1 MGAAAGEAAGV
12 AAAGALLAIVPIGE
26 ILGPAL
32 APVLGSL
39 GALVGG
45 AVAGAV
51 VGFAMDEAKEVWD
64 KYGDGAVK
72 EIGDLCD
79 DVHQEAH
86 KVADWTEHVA
96 EATWHKGSEELKHI
110 DKVLLDKEKKVVNY
124 IANTAKGVAE
134 DADKVLNILGCDN
147 ALGKNKCNANPLCYW
162 CNNKSECWEKLNP
175 VHTAQQCECFND
187 LTHDDNETQCQDKTK
202 CYWCNN
208 TSKCRSAITDLDG
221 MCDCFNGSG
230 STYESR
236 CNAKLPCTYCGTS
249 CNAIASTGG
258 LKCSGGKMV
267 DTLEDTGKAVKDCAT
282 HPEDCVGDMANSTVD
297 AAKDTGKAIGHA
309 ADATVDAAK
318 DTGKAIGH
326 GVSSVT
332 SSVGNT
338 LESGWNTAKSF

>member
-1 MGAAAGEAAGV
+1 MGAAAGEAAGL

-72 EIGDLCD
+72 EIGHLCD
-79 DVHQEAH
+79 EVHQEAH
-86 KVADWTEHVA
+86 KIADWTEHVA
-96 EATWHKGSEELKHI
+96 EEAWHKGSEELKHVNKMI
-110 DKVLLDKEKKVVNY
+110 HDKEKKVVNY

-134 DADKVLNILGCDN
+134 DADKVLNILGCSD
-147 ALGKNKCNANPLCYW
+147 ALGKNRCNANPLCYW
-162 CNNKSECWEKLNP
+162 CNNKSECWAKLNP
-175 VHTAQQCECFND
+175 VHTAQQCDCFND
-187 LTHDDNETQCQDKTK
+187 LTHDDNESQCQDKTK

-208 TSKCRSAITDLDG
+208 ISKCRSAITDLDG

-230 STYESR
+230 STYKSR

-249 CNAIASTGG
+249 CHAVASTGG
-258 LKCSGGKMV
+258 LKCEGGKMV
-267 DTLEDTGKAVKDCAT
+267 DTLKDAGKAVKDCAT
-282 HPEDCVGDMANSTVD
+282 HPEDCAEHAGHAIAS
-297 AAKDTGKAIGHA
+297 AAKDTGKVLSHA
-309 ADATVDAAK
+309 ADATGHAIAGAA
-318 DTGKAIGH
+318 
-326 GVSSVT
+326 SSTWHAV
-332 SSVGNT
+332 
-338 LESGWNTAKSF
+338 KSF